1 MCNCHLFFRIEG
13 YPIIPDKTENAGKI
27 ITLASEVPY
36 PSSDVKVNMTSPD
49 WNKNRFLKN
58 KNQRKP

>member
-49 WNKNRFLKN
+49 
-58 KNQRKP
+58 